1 MDLGGL
7 WRVAA
12 GTERQRRTFHEFDHD
27 DSDWAAMRVPS
38 HWAQSIGTAP
48 SPFADEESMLYR
60 HRFEGPGETQGH
72 TGLSDPARPELGTGS
87 GLPSET
93 QGHTGLSDPARPEL
107 GTGSGLPSETQGHTG
122 LSDPARPELGTG
134 SGFPGETLGGTG
146 LSEAERGDHSGQPFA
161 GEETAAARRWWL
173 RLEGVAQQGD
183 IWLDGKYL
191 AHTDGY
197 FVPYELEITEQIAA
211 RSEHL
216 LAIDATCRRFGD
228 PDNRSTLTG
237 ALQDPELCGSEDLII
252 GGVWRPVR
260 LRSSGPV
267 AICHA
272 RAVCADVRTGD
283 RNSAGGRGVSNSADG
298 RTGGSNSAG
307 GRGVSNSADG
317 RTGDSNS
324 AGGRTGVSNSADGR
338 TGDSNSADGRTGDS
352 NSAGGRGVSA
362 RLVLRAVLD
371 VPGGGTVYLRTRVAG
386 TEHVHSHHAADGE
399 NRVEWN
405 VDVADPPLWWP
416 HALGDQPLCDLTM
429 DAIVGGEVH
438 DRRRFRIGFR
448 SVEMRRWVLHVNG
461 ERLFLK
467 GANLLPTQQLLG
479 SASPSEVAADVKAAR
494 NAGLDMIRPLA
505 HIARPETYEAADEL
519 GMLIWQDLPI
529 RGVMSRSVAAEAR
542 RQARETVDLL
552 GHHPSIAVWCAHDDP
567 FPRSK
572 RPTATPPAF
581 RRLGPSWNRDVLD
594 RRLARVLSRCD
605 GSRPVVPHTG
615 VPPHLPSL
623 EGTTSQLWFGLHG
636 GRAADL
642 APTLAR
648 VPTMGRF
655 VSAFGTP
662 VAADQPEVVKTIV
675 ETLRRLKYRP
685 TGGFLLHALAD
696 TGITPGVEVLASPD
710 RGFGVLDR
718 LRRPKP
724 GWQALMD
731 ACRPIAVV
739 ADPLPASVRGG
750 DRLEAAVHVLNDTR
764 GDAEGMEVRAR
775 VIGPGGA
782 VVSEQRWQGSAP
794 ADDCVVVGR
803 VDVEVPFRGP
813 GELTVELTLTHP
825 AAPNPTGSRTHR

>member
-48 SPFADEESMLYR
+48 SPFAGEESMLYR
-60 HRFEGPGETQGH
+60 HRFEGPGESQGQ

-87 GLPSET
+87 GLPGET
-93 QGHTGLSDPARPEL
+93 QGHTGLS
-107 GTGSGLPSETQGHTG
+107 
-122 LSDPARPELGTG
+122 
-134 SGFPGETLGGTG
+134 
-146 LSEAERGDHSGQPFA
+146 EAERRGDSGQPFA
-161 GEETAAARRWWL
+161 DEETEAARRWWL

-237 ALQDPELCGSEDLII
+237 ALQDPELCGSEDLIV

-272 RAVCADVRTGD
+272 RAVCADVRTD
-283 RNSAGGRGVSNSADG
+283 
-298 RTGGSNSAG
+298 
-307 GRGVSNSADG
+307 
-317 RTGDSNS
+317 DSNS
-324 AGGRTGVSNSADGR
+324 AGGRNGADVRTGGRNSADGR
-338 TGDSNSADGRTGDS
+338 TSDSNGADVRTGGS

-362 RLVLRAVLD
+362 RLVLRVVLD

-429 DAIVGGEVH
+429 DALVEGEVH

-642 APTLAR
+642 AATLAR

-696 TGITPGVEVLASPD
+696 TGITPGVEALASPD

-803 VDVEVPFRGP
+803 VGVEVPFRGP
-813 GELTVELTLTHP
+813 GELTVELTLTPGGTQPDGKPHP
-825 AAPNPTGSRTHR
+825 PVATNRYRTLII

>member
-27 DSDWAAMRVPS
+27 DSDWADMAVPS
-38 HWAQSIGTAP
+38 HWAQSSGTTP
-48 SPFADEESMLYR
+48 SPFAGEESVLYRRRFAGPGEPNRSTDPSETEHRDHPDQPFADEET
-60 HRFEGPGETQGH
+60 E
-72 TGLSDPARPELGTGS
+72 
-87 GLPSET
+87 
-93 QGHTGLSDPARPEL
+93 
-107 GTGSGLPSETQGHTG
+107 
-122 LSDPARPELGTG
+122 
-134 SGFPGETLGGTG
+134 
-146 LSEAERGDHSGQPFA
+146 
-161 GEETAAARRWWL
+161 AARRWWL

-183 IWLDGKYL
+183 IWLDGSYL
-191 AHTDGY
+191 GHTDGY
-197 FVPYELEITEQIAA
+197 FVPYELEITDQIAA

-237 ALQDPELCGSEDLII
+237 ALQDPELCGSEDLIV

-267 AICHA
+267 AIRHA
-272 RAVCADVRTGD
+272 RAVCADVRTGT
-283 RNSAGGRGVSNSADG
+283 SKGAGG
-298 RTGGSNSAG
+298 GGA
-307 GRGVSNSADG
+307 
-317 RTGDSNS
+317 
-324 AGGRTGVSNSADGR
+324 
-338 TGDSNSADGRTGDS
+338 
-352 NSAGGRGVSA
+352 SA

-371 VPGGGTVYLRTRVAG
+371 VPGGGAVYLRTRVAG
-386 TEHVHSHHAADGE
+386 AEHVHSHHAADGD

-405 VDVADPPLWWP
+405 VEVADPPLWWP
-416 HALGDQPLCDLTM
+416 HALGEQPLCDLTL
-429 DAIVGGEVH
+429 DALVGGEVH

-505 HIARPETYEAADEL
+505 HVARPETYEAADEL

-567 FPRSK
+567 FPRPK

-662 VAADQPEVVKTIV
+662 VDADQPDVVKTTI
-675 ETLRRLKYRP
+675 EILRRLKYRP

-696 TGITPGVEVLASPD
+696 TGISPGVAVLASAD
-710 RGFGVLDR
+710 QGFGVLDR

-724 GWQALMD
+724 GWQALVD
-731 ACRPIAVV
+731 ACRPMAVV

-782 VVSEQRWQGSAP
+782 VVGEQRWQGSAP

-813 GELTVELTLTHP
+813 GELTVELTLTPGGTQPDGKPHP
-825 AAPNPTGSRTHR
+825 PVATNRYRTLII